1 MAFTAERSPLFPP
14 IEPYR
19 TGTLAVDEIHTIYF
33 EECGNPE
40 GKPVVFLHGGPGGG
54 AQPEYRRYFDPKIW
68 RVVLFDQRGC
78 GRSTPHAELRNNTTW
93 HLVADIETLRLHL
106 GIDRWAVM
114 GGSWG
119 STLALA
125 YAETHPERC
134 TEIILRSIFMLRQQ
148 EIQWFYQEGASFI
161 FPDFWEDYLAPI
173 PVEERDDLVRAYYRR
188 LTGGDTVARQEAAIA
203 WSTWEGRTSKLF
215 PSKGLASKMADPEFA
230 AAFARIECH
239 YFINGGFMESD
250 SWLLDNVSRIQ
261 SIPGAIVQGRY
272 DVVCPMMTAW
282 ELHRAWPEA
291 EFCLIDD
298 AGHSMSE
305 PGITAKLMDIIKGF
319 GDRHG

>member
-1 MAFTAERSPLFPP
+1 MASTAARSPLFPP

-19 TGTLAVDEIHTIYF
+19 TGTMAVDKIHTIYF
-33 EECGNPE
+33 EECGNPN

-54 AQPEYRRYFDPKIW
+54 VQPEYRRYFDPATW
-68 RVVLFDQRGC
+68 RVVLFDQRAC

-93 HLVADIETLRLHL
+93 HLVADMEALRCHL
-106 GIDRWAVM
+106 NIDRWAVM

-125 YAETHPERC
+125 YAETHPGRC
-134 TEIILRSIFMLRQQ
+134 TEIILRSIFMLRHQ

-173 PVEERDDLVRAYYRR
+173 PVEERGDLVGAYYRR
-188 LTGGDTVARQEAAIA
+188 LTSDNAAVRREAAIA
-203 WSTWEGRTSKLF
+203 WSGWEGRTSKLY
-215 PSKGLASKMADPEFA
+215 PSKGLESKMSDPEFA

-239 YFINGGFMESD
+239 YFINGGFMETD
-250 SWLLDNVSRIQ
+250 HWLLDNVSRIR

-272 DVVCPMMTAW
+272 DVVCPMVTAW
-282 ELHRAWPEA
+282 ELHQKWPEA
-291 EFCLIDD
+291 AFYLIDD

-305 PGITAKLMDIIKGF
+305 PGITAKLVDVIKGF
-319 GDRHG
+319 GHRHE